1 MADINDQVNALL
13 QSNEHLRALQAQMFE
28 TMNILIE
35 NQKVKSTADD
45 IVIQNQGNIIR
56 NQEVIV
62 KNQVNIIN
70 NQKLIVENQVTLS
83 VLVKL
88 QAIILNKINILGG
101 SHESLEETIASIEKL
116 KAAWSSERPD
126 SNVQEA
132 DHLNS

>member
-1 MADINDQVNALL
+1 
-13 QSNEHLRALQAQMFE
+13 
-28 TMNILIE
+28 MNILIE
-35 NQKVKSTADD
+35 NQKVKSVADD

-88 QAIILNKINILGG
+88 QAIILNKINALGG
-101 SHESLEETIASIEKL
+101 SQESLEDTILTIENL
-116 KAAWSSERPD
+116 KAAWRSERPD
-126 SNVQEA
+126 SHVQEA

>member
-28 TMNILIE
+28 TVNILIE
-35 NQKVKSTADD
+35 NQKVKSSADE

-62 KNQVNIIN
+62 RNQVNIIN

-88 QAIILNKINILGG
+88 QALILNKINALAGQ
-101 SHESLEETIASIEKL
+101 SESIEETLQYISQL
-116 KAAWSSERPD
+116 KQNWSSEKTD
-126 SNVQEA
+126 AHVKEA
-132 DHLNS
+132 DHLDS